1 MGRRK
6 VPRHPHE
13 DTGGPAKT
21 NENAVLSTIFG
32 LSARREFG
40 AAKSART
47 AGQETPRPAQEPPKS
62 RQNRSREAARAI
74 QDGPGAVQEEPGAA
88 RSRPG
93 SAKTAPELPQSR
105 PRAAKTAPRA
115 PQNGFRGAQV
125 GGRRASRP
133 VSAPSRA
140 LSETSVVLWD
150 RFRGPSRTEELH
162 RHDHGVVR
170 PQAEP
175 NDWPAP
181 SHDRISSTI

>member
-1 MGRRK
+1 MGRQKPSRN
-6 VPRHPHE
+6 PHE
-13 DTGGPAKT
+13 STGRPAKT
-21 NENAVLSTIFG
+21 NENAVLSTNF
-32 LSARREFG
+32 SMPARRELG
-40 AAKSART
+40 AAKSARR
-47 AGQETPRPAQEPPKS
+47 AGSGAPRPAQEPSES
-62 RQNRSREAARAI
+62 RQSRPREAARVI

-140 LSETSVVLWD
+140 LSETPVVFLGPLSRILQD
-150 RFRGPSRTEELH
+150 RG
-162 RHDHGVVR
+162 
-170 PQAEP
+170 
-175 NDWPAP
+175 AP
-181 SHDRISSTI
+181 PT